1 MCYITA
7 GNLTKTKIYIFI
19 NVLWNTIY
27 WAFLAYFSVTLPLLP
42 LFSVTIIFTVF
53 FSGFCHCFFSFFNF
67 VKPKLSY
74 QHLSENLR
82 KQQLR
87 GILLNMY
94 VFNLIRFSKLSRFLV
109 IFFDIQQTFQRFL
122 HIVVNLIWLCDVQKY
137 QTNVENNIM
146 SLLMAK

>member
-1 MCYITA
+1 MYYEILFTELFQ
-7 GNLTKTKIYIFI
+7 LT
-19 NVLWNTIY
+19 
-27 WAFLAYFSVTLPLLP
+27 FLLHYHYYHYLVLP
-42 LFSVTIIFTVF
+42 LFLLFF
-53 FSGFCHCFFSFFNF
+53 FSGFCHCFFLFFNF

-74 QHLSENLR
+74 QHLFENLR

-122 HIVVNLIWLCDVQKY
+122 HIVVNLIRLCDVQKY